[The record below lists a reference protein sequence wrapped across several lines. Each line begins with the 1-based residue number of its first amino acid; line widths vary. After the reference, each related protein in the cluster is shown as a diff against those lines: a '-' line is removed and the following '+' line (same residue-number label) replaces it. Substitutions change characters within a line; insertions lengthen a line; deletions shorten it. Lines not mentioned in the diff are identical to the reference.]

1 MKVLLVDD
9 HPLFRAGL
17 RSLIERMEPSVR
29 AFESDSCEEA
39 LALADRDGPGFDL
52 ILLDLALPGMNG
64 LDGIA
69 RFRERF
75 PTTPVV
81 MVSASYDAHHVK
93 QAIERGAQGFIPKS
107 TAADVLMSALRLIFS
122 GGVYVPPSVLQ
133 SPAGAARAAAPDAL
147 LTAAQARVLALMA
160 RGQSNKAIG
169 NALDISDNTVRAHVS
184 AILRAL
190 GVNNRTE
197 AVALALQRGLV
208 GHDA

>member
-133 SPAGAARAAAPDAL
+133 SPAGAARAAAPAL